1 MSATRFAVSVKAN
14 TATCVLGDEQRTGC
28 PGWRPAQQGELQH
41 TFLVCGE
48 GETETVVQVGE
59 FGSGWAIVSVR

>member
-1 MSATRFAVSVKAN
+1 MSATRFAVSVK
-14 TATCVLGDEQRTGC
+14 
-28 PGWRPAQQGELQH
+28 H